1 MNTLSLAAAIIWV
14 IGFIVS
20 SASLRHKPN
29 GKAYIGRP
37 WQFALGMVLFLGGV
51 TLAIVQILNGN
62 A

>member
-14 IGFIVS
+14 IGFIIS
-20 SASLRHKPN
+20 AASLRHKPN

-37 WQFALGMVLFLGGV
+37 WQFVLGMVIFLGGV
-51 TLAIVQILNGN
+51 GITVALILSGK

>member
-1 MNTLSLAAAIIWV
+1 MNPLSLFAVIIWV
-14 IGFIVS
+14 IGYIIS
-20 SASLRHKPN
+20 AASLRHKPN

-51 TLAIVQILNGN
+51 GITVALILSGK